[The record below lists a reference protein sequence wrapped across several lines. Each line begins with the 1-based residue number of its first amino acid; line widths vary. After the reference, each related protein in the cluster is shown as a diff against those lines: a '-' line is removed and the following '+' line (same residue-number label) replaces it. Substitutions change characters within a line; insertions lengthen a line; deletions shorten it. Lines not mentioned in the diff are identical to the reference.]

1 MNEDIKDK
9 FYKVEYET
17 SIRTGNEN
25 YPIKENVEDYI
36 YEDEKQVE
44 AFIVAD
50 TVYTLVE
57 TKPISTKE
65 YTANKELLELKYK
78 EAKRLE
84 DENQL
89 KKDLSK
95 LGLGEYVDIK
105 NFKIYRV
112 LGGYIYS
119 NSNGNVFVDELIIK
133 L

>member
-119 NSNGNVFVDELIIK
+119 NSNGNVFVDELTIK